1 MSLVDDI
8 AWFKATFGD
17 RIRAAVAG
25 TPFTLDL
32 ITALA
37 VQETHE
43 VWGRAR
49 KKWPAAQVLAL
60 CVGDIIDASGGRRA
74 FPKSRAALEAVPHGK
89 EMFAIARQSIEDMA
103 SVAPEYKKYLKN
115 PNKFAHAFGLFQYDI
130 QAFPRDPDFFLH
142 KQWHD
147 FDKCLAKC
155 VAELSEK
162 LQGKWARSLRTK
174 AALGPK
180 DLVYLAVAYN
190 KGSAKVGAGFKQ
202 GFKSGGKYYGELI
215 DHYMQL
221 AKQVA

>member
-1 MSLVDDI
+1 MSLADDI
-8 AWFKATFGD
+8 RWFKGNFG
-17 RIRAAVAG
+17 AAIIKAVDG

-49 KKWPAAQVLAL
+49 QKWRADQVLAL

-74 FPKSRAALEAVPHGK
+74 FPKNRAALEAVTHGK
-89 EMFAIARQSIEDMA
+89 EMFAIARQAIEDMA

-115 PNKFAHAFGLFQYDI
+115 PNKFAHAFGIFQYDI
-130 QAFPRDPDFFLH
+130 QAFPRDPDFFLGKH
-142 KQWHD
+142 WHD
-147 FDKCLAKC
+147 FAKCLTKCLA
-155 VAELSEK
+155 ELEEK
-162 LQGKWARSLRTK
+162 RKRVFANKNQLSAN
-174 AALGPK
+174 
-180 DLVYLAVAYN
+180 DLVYVAIAYN
-190 KGSAKVGAGFKQ
+190 KGSARVGAGFKQ